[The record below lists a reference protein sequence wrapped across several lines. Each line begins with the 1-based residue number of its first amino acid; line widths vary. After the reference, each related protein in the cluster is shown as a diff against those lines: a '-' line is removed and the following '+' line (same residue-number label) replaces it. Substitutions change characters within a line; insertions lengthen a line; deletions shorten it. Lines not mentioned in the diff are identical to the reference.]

1 MFFKV
6 IEKKRAMKRI
16 LSIFVFAI
24 LVFSNLSPLSSGDAI
39 LYTLDNE
46 YIAKDLSFDPSI
58 DSFYLVGEIKDSG
71 NSFIIKSKNGR
82 FLREQT
88 IENFKIYKIL
98 NDKYSNTYLL
108 GASGDGNNTLVK
120 LTSSLSKRWEVKIKF
135 SDMDAL
141 SYFTVNDN
149 QEVTILGY
157 STYKRESDTFV
168 IKVDRNGKVIAK
180 KILDIGPFERPYQ
193 ILENDQG
200 NFYIT
205 GESKDKNYD
214 MFVCKLS
221 KDFEIL
227 WVDYFDNGNW
237 EDGGLSLELTSED
250 VIATGYSGKEG
261 WYVFDTVFFEY
272 SKDGNVSTFTR
283 KSLSGGSDWIRQFKR
298 NGDYYY
304 AILWDIL
311 TGKEYTLK
319 LDYYFD
325 ILTKNEIAK
334 EEIPL
339 KIINIHDKTYLVFSK
354 QNTIYIRD
362 LG

>member
-1 MFFKV
+1 
-6 IEKKRAMKRI
+6 MKLI
-16 LSIFVFAI
+16 LSFFVFAI
-24 LVFSNLSPLSSGDAI
+24 LTFSSLFPVSSEDSI
-39 LYTLDNE
+39 LYNLDE
-46 YIAKDLSFDPSI
+46 GYAIKDISFDTSV
-58 DSFYLVGEIKDSG
+58 DSYYLAGEIKGSN
-71 NSFIIKSKNGR
+71 NSFVIKSKDGQ

-88 IENFKIYKIL
+88 IENFEIYKIL
-98 NDKYSNTYLL
+98 NDKYSNTYVL
-108 GASGDGNNTLVK
+108 GTSRGGNSTLAK
-120 LTSSLSKRWEVKIKF
+120 LTSSLSKRWEAKIKF

-141 SYFTVNDN
+141 SSFTVNDN
-149 QEVTILGY
+149 QEITILGY

-168 IKVDRNGKVIAK
+168 IKVDRNGKVIAE

-193 ILENDQG
+193 IQENDEG
-200 NFYIT
+200 DFYIT